1 MDDCVFCRII
11 AGTAPAKII
20 YENERVVV
28 FHDHRPQATTH
39 LLVVPKAH
47 HATLLETPAE
57 EVEYLITVCRILAET
72 LDMEEGFRL
81 VINNGPRSGQ
91 IVFHLHVH
99 FMSWLYAVG
108 PEKIELP
115 GL

>member
-1 MDDCVFCRII
+1 MDCVFCRII
-11 AGTAPAKII
+11 AGEAPGRVIF
-20 YENERVVV
+20 ENDRVVI

-39 LLVVPKAH
+39 LLIVPKTH
-47 HATLLETPAE
+47 YETLMDTPAE
-57 EVEYLITVCRILAET
+57 EIGYLIKVCRVLAET
-72 LDMEEGFRL
+72 LHMQEGFRL

-99 FMSWLYAVG
+99 FMSWLKAVG
-108 PEKIELP
+108 PEKIVLP